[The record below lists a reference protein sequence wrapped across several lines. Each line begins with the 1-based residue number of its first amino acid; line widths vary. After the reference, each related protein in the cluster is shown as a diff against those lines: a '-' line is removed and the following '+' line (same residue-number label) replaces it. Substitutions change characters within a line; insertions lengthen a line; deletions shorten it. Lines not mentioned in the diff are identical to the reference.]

1 MPRVAA
7 AKNFRIVL
15 ALILGTL
22 AWVSNAWLMTKTTTT
37 TTTTTTTLA
46 LTPTSRRNTN
56 TVVNN
61 KNNPLFPSAHFSYFR
76 SPFPSSSYSSHP
88 RHHLSSTATSRH
100 MASSEDDKSSSS
112 SSSNL
117 PFWLDIGT
125 KGGAVFWSL
134 VLFIVPIIGYNFV
147 TGVLG
152 YDEIEA
158 GKWIGVGFTAF
169 ALLAWSSTY
178 LFRVATKDMTYAK
191 QLKDYE
197 NAVIAKR
204 LEELDDDE
212 IQALVEEIERDE
224 F

>member
-1 MPRVAA
+1 MDYQQQEINSPST
-7 AKNFRIVL
+7 
-15 ALILGTL
+15 LGCHGH
-22 AWVSNAWLMTKTTTT
+22 AWVIIPPS
-37 TTTTTTTLA
+37 
-46 LTPTSRRNTN
+46 
-56 TVVNN
+56 TVVVR
-61 KNNPLFPSAHFSYFR
+61 PLQACPTGQRVPHLAR
-76 SPFPSSSYSSHP
+76 SQHYHPFPSSS
-88 RHHLSSTATSRH
+88 LGMSTEKNAEGESKT
-100 MASSEDDKSSSS
+100 K
-112 SSSNL
+112 L

-134 VLFIVPIIGYNFV
+134 VLFIVPIIGYNIV
-147 TGVLG
+147 TGVFG

-158 GKWIGVGFTAF
+158 GKWIGVGFTAI
-169 ALLAWSSTY
+169 AMLAWSSTY